1 MLNPDD
7 VADSIIHAI
16 NAPGIT
22 TVEEFTIRRV
32 GGDFQFYYIQLFI
45 LAGNIDDSQI
55 YRLYNSMLFEN

>member
-32 GGDFQFYYIQLFI
+32 GGDFSFI
-45 LAGNIDDSQI
+45 I
-55 YRLYNSMLFEN
+55 YSYLSLQGI